1 MKVVVGAASDVGHA
15 RERNEDSYLAMPPVY
30 IVADGM
36 GGHRGGNVASSLAM
50 QVMSGLAGGGTSQML
65 AEQVRQANHAILE
78 RSRSDRD
85 LQGMG
90 TTITATYI
98 ENGTVHLAQ
107 VGDSRA
113 YLLRA
118 GQFQQLTTDHTLVH
132 EMVKRQQI
140 TPEEAEHHPQR
151 SILTRALGVDEPVE
165 VDVIDVPAQVGD
177 RMLLCSD
184 GLHSMVDDPVIQQV
198 LQTEPTPQA
207 AADKLVA
214 LANQAG
220 GLDNITV
227 IVLEFAEG
235 EGFEGA
241 TWAPQAPA
249 DRGTTREAPVIT
261 GLGTDDVT
269 SAYQI
274 PAGVVAAQ
282 QAAGPPAGAA
292 PPMPG
297 SVAEQPVQ
305 PSTPSDRWPAPADAA
320 RQGGGRRRTILWV
333 VVAIVLVAVAVFGF
347 RLYLDSRFFVGV
359 DNGKVVVFRGL
370 PTKTL
375 GIKMFGLV
383 ETTDIPADQALACP
397 IWHQHLVDGDT
408 AGSKT
413 AADAI
418 VAQIKADLS
427 AGGQCTVAT
436 RGTGSSGGGSPSSSP
451 T

>member
-1 MKVVVGAASDVGHA
+1 MKVVVGAASDVGRA

-50 QVMSGLAGGGTSQML
+50 QVMSGLTNGGTSQML
-65 AEQVRQANHAILE
+65 PEQVRQANHAILE
-78 RSRSDRD
+78 RARGDRD

-90 TTITATYI
+90 TTITATYVDD
-98 ENGTVHLAQ
+98 GTVHLAQ

-118 GQFQQLTTDHTLVH
+118 GQFQQITTDHTLVH

-140 TPEEAEHHPQR
+140 TAEEAEHHPQR

-165 VDVIDVPAQVGD
+165 VDVFDIPAQVGD

-184 GLHSMVDDPVIQQV
+184 GLHSMVDDSVIQQI
-198 LQTEPTPQA
+198 LQSEPTPQA
-207 AADKLVA
+207 AADQLVT

-227 IVLEFAEG
+227 IVLEFADG
-235 EGFEGA
+235 EGFEGP
-241 TWAPQAPA
+241 TWVPQAPTDA
-249 DRGTTREAPVIT
+249 GTTREIPIPT

-269 SAYQI
+269 AAYQI

-282 QAAGPPAGAA
+282 QPAPPAGSA

-297 SVAEQPVQ
+297 QVAAQPA
-305 PSTPSDRWPAPADAA
+305 PGDRWPGPAGAG
-320 RQGGGRRRTILWV
+320 RHRGGRRRTILWV
-333 VVAIVLVAVAVFGF
+333 VVAVVLLAVAVFGF

-359 DNGKVVVFRGL
+359 ENGKVVVFRGL

-397 IWHQHLVDGDT
+397 VWHQHLVDGDT
-408 AGSKT
+408 AGSKA

-418 VAQIKADLS
+418 VAQIKTDLS
-427 AGGQCTVAT
+427 PGGQCTVT
-436 RGTGSSGGGSPSSSP
+436 TGGSGGGGSPSSSP

>member
-1 MKVVVGAASDVGHA
+1 
-15 RERNEDSYLAMPPVY
+15 
-30 IVADGM
+30 
-36 GGHRGGNVASSLAM
+36 
-50 QVMSGLAGGGTSQML
+50 
-65 AEQVRQANHAILE
+65 
-78 RSRSDRD
+78 
-85 LQGMG
+85 
-90 TTITATYI
+90 
-98 ENGTVHLAQ
+98 
-107 VGDSRA
+107 
-113 YLLRA
+113 
-118 GQFQQLTTDHTLVH
+118 
-132 EMVKRQQI
+132 MVKRQQI

-165 VDVIDVPAQVGD
+165 VDVIDLPVQVGD

-333 VVAIVLVAVAVFGF
+333 VVAIVLVAVALFGF